1 MHLQGRDFTI
11 VFRSFGNDIAE
22 VMEEMNMFCTGQHPF
37 HPEVNPVGL
46 GGVALIAFSAL
57 YSGWHVLFATSL
69 AALLPTPGGCRRL
82 GTGGLTC
89 VSGFVC
95 WLA

>member
-22 VMEEMNMFCTGQHPF
+22 VMEEMNMFCTGLHPF

-57 YSGWHVLFATSL
+57 
-69 AALLPTPGGCRRL
+69 
-82 GTGGLTC
+82 
-89 VSGFVC
+89 
-95 WLA
+95 